1 MSSSDSFDDA
11 TELSPAAHDASA
23 SDDRLNAGARVGRYV
38 IGELLGEGGMGRV
51 YRATQTAPV
60 QRPVALKLIREQLAT
75 PLALA
80 YFEVE
85 RQALARMHHPAIA
98 QVLDAGNTDDG
109 RAFLAMEL
117 VEGESLTRFCEQHAL
132 SLDARLSLFI
142 QVCHGVQHAHQK
154 GVIHRDL
161 KPANVLVRMVDGTPA
176 PKIIDF
182 GIAVGAGG
190 SGVGESARAVQVERA
205 GTAIYM
211 SPEQHE
217 NDERGIDTRSD
228 VYSLGVMLLELL
240 AKQHVSSLTSGR
252 YQSRH
257 STRGRRDDASALTIS
272 PVQAVDQA
280 TSLPRELRAILSMSM
295 ATDRTERYESAA
307 ALAEDLQ
314 RYRDR
319 TPVRALPPKR
329 SYHLR
334 KFVSRHRLGI
344 STASIAVS
352 AVVIGASLAV
362 ISRNDA
368 RQAAAQAQIEA
379 QKSTQVAAFVTD
391 MLSGIDPDR
400 ARGLDRSLLNLLLD
414 SAAKRAEKE
423 LAGQPQVATDVQ
435 QAIAKSYASI
445 GDYPRAVVHYGL
457 ASEAARNAEAPM
469 SAQGVLLINQATILG
484 NSGDLPGA
492 LRLGEEALVLVQG
505 LPEDDRGRLRVESRL
520 AWQKFTLGQIE
531 QSSRDYARILKL
543 QQRALGENDPD
554 TLDSQRGLASAYTR
568 MGRFAE
574 AQPLLEHSLAQ
585 LRELYGESHSRS
597 KEVTL
602 ALAILLMEQDKFA
615 EAETLLVPLLAML
628 ERDQGP
634 DHPNTLSTVSNL
646 GSALK
651 GQGRLQEAR
660 PYYERALSSQIRIQG
675 ESAPF
680 TLFAQNNFARFLLES
695 GEVSAAGQ
703 HVQIAINQMDRTFGA
718 ENPLHA
724 VFLET
729 QASVLIA
736 AEHYAEAERIL
747 DRAYALATDKGSA
760 AIDPRTMD
768 MMRTYIKLYT
778 NWDRADDAADWQ
790 KRLQDA
796 EATGPGTSS

>member
-23 SDDRLNAGARVGRYV
+23 NDARLSAGTRIGRYV

-51 YRATQTAPV
+51 YRATQTSPV

-132 SLDARLSLFI
+132 SVDARLALFI

-182 GIAVGAGG
+182 GIAVGASG
-190 SGVGESARAVQVERA
+190 SGDGEPARALQVERA

-211 SPEQHE
+211 SPEQHD
-217 NDERGIDTRSD
+217 NDARGIDTRSD

-240 AKQHVSSLTSGR
+240 ARQHVSSLTSGR

-257 STRGRRDDASALTIS
+257 SAHGPGDGASGAAIS
-272 PVQAVDQA
+272 PVEAVVQA
-280 TSLPRELRAILSMSM
+280 TRLPDELRAILSRSM
-295 ATDRTERYESAA
+295 ATDRTDRYESAA

-319 TPVRALPPKR
+319 MPLRAMPPHR
-329 SYHLR
+329 GYHLR
-334 KFVSRHRLGI
+334 KFASRHRLGI
-344 STASIAVS
+344 ATTSIAAS
-352 AVVIGASLAV
+352 AIVIGASLAV
-362 ISRNDA
+362 IGRNDA
-368 RQAAAQAQIEA
+368 RQAAAQARIEA
-379 QKSTQVAAFVTD
+379 QKSTQVASFVTD

-414 SAAKRAEKE
+414 SAATRAEKE

-445 GDYPRAVVHYGL
+445 GDYPRAIVHYGL
-457 ASEAARNAEAPM
+457 ASEAARNADAPP
-469 SAQGVLLINQATILG
+469 SAQGVLLINQATIVG

-492 LRLGEEALVLVQG
+492 LRLGEEARVLVQG

-520 AWQKFTLGQIE
+520 AWQKFTLGQVE
-531 QSSRDYARILKL
+531 QSGRDYARILKL

-585 LRELYGESHSRS
+585 LRELYGESHTRS

-602 ALAILLMEQDKFA
+602 ALAILFMEQDKFA
-615 EAETLLVPLLAML
+615 EAEARLVPLLAML

-634 DHPNTLSTVSNL
+634 DHPNTLTVVANL

-660 PYYERALSSQIRIQG
+660 PYYERALSSQIRVQG
-675 ESAPF
+675 ENAPF
-680 TLFAQNNFARFLLES
+680 TLFAQNNFARFLLDS
-695 GEVSAAGQ
+695 GDVSAAGQ
-703 HVQIAINQMDRTFGA
+703 HVQVAIDQMAQAFGA
-718 ENPLHA
+718 DNPIHA

-729 QASVLIA
+729 QACVLIA
-736 AEHYAEAERIL
+736 AQRYAEAERSL
-747 DRAYALATDKGSA
+747 HRAYALATDNGSA
-760 AIDPRTMD
+760 PVAPRTLDLMK
-768 MMRTYIKLYT
+768 TYIKLYT
-778 NWDRADDAADWQ
+778 EWDRADDAADWQ
-790 KRLQDA
+790 QRLRNA
-796 EATGPGTSS
+796 EATTPATPT